1 MCKEMHKYLLSARF
15 KSKCKKAFD
24 VDTLLPVQNCICTK
38 LCFSMLEKIVT
49 TQRESLDEY
58 ISEDVSQVIEDMD
71 STERSILRYICGAA
85 IP

>member
-1 MCKEMHKYLLSARF
+1 MQ
-15 KSKCKKAFD
+15 KAFD
-24 VDTLLPVQNCICTK
+24 VNTLLPVQNHICTK

-58 ISEDVSQVIEDMD
+58 ISEDVLQMVEDMD

-85 IP
+85 IHNVTI